1 MKKLLLSILVA
12 FSYSSYS
19 QSFNTEIQKDSTIDL
34 MGKFSE
40 DRLKQFPFDTWFTK
54 NLMNYTPNHEAIEFL
69 KQELSEYTITLFMG
83 TWCGDS
89 KREVPVLYHILKA
102 SEFPLDR
109 LTAIAVSRETDRYK
123 QSSGGEEEGKNI
135 HRVPTI
141 ILYKDGVEVN
151 RIVERPV
158 LTLEEDLVHILQGDY
173 KPNFSGVQF
182 LAEQFQKLGSKRM
195 EDIRKRLQRK
205 VKNLVSRFSELN
217 TYSHVLSAAGKKED
231 ALIVAQI
238 NLALF
243 PEEPMAFINVGQK
256 YRQMGKV
263 SEAKSYFDKA
273 IAIDPENEALQK
285 RIRGLLQIQQ
295 N

>member
-1 MKKLLLSILVA
+1 MEKLLFSLLVA

-19 QSFNTEIQKDSTIDL
+19 QTFNAEIRKDSVIDL
-34 MGKFSE
+34 IGKFNE
-40 DRLKQFPFDTWFTK
+40 DRLNQVPFDIWYVK
-54 NLMNYTPNHEAIEFL
+54 NLKDYTPNSDAIEFL

-89 KREVPVLYHILKA
+89 KREVPRLYHILKA

-109 LTAIAVSRETDRYK
+109 LTSIAVSRETDQYK

-141 ILYKDGVEVN
+141 ILYKEGVEVN

-173 KPNFSGVQF
+173 QSQFPGVHF
-182 LAEQFQKLGSKRM
+182 LEEQFQKFELQRM
-195 EDIRKRLQRK
+195 EHKRHKFQRK
-205 VKNLVSRFSELN
+205 LAKLVTRFSELN
-217 TYSHVLSAAGKKED
+217 TYSHVLSAAGKKDE
-231 ALIVAQI
+231 ALMVAQI
-238 NLALF
+238 NLTLF
-243 PEEPMAFINVGQK
+243 PEEPMAYVIIGQK
-256 YRQMGKV
+256 FQQMGNV

-273 IAIDPENEALQK
+273 LAIDPENEALQK
-285 RIRGLLQIQQ
+285 RIGALLQIRQ